1 MLDFLKICTR
11 MNKKIL
17 EVYPTFKLYPRSTD
31 LMTRGSDFYAIWL
44 EDENRWSTDEGDA
57 LALIDKELDDY
68 VEKNRDKFDCPY
80 KVLRMQQSESK
91 MINAWHDYVKRQL
104 RDSWRLLDDKL
115 IFSNTDVTKKD
126 YASKR
131 LSYPLEEGDFSEYDR
146 LMSVLYSDEE
156 RKKIEWAIGSVV
168 AGDSKKI
175 QKFIVLYGDAG
186 TGKSTVINIIELL
199 FDGYYSVFDAK
210 SIGSSSQS
218 FALEL
223 LKDNPLVAIQH
234 DGDLSRIEDNTR
246 LNSLVAHEAM
256 GMNEKYKSTY
266 QMKFRTFLFM
276 ASNKPVKITDA
287 KSGLIRRLI
296 DVQPTGNKL
305 PRAEYN
311 QIKAALPFELGAIA
325 SHCLDVYRSDP
336 GAYDDYVPLTML
348 GASNDFYNFMLENYL
363 EFSKEDCVTLAAAWK
378 KYTEYVELARVPYPL
393 SYTPFKEELRA
404 YFREFEER
412 GTSADGK
419 RVRSLYSGFKKEKF
433 EKHIMGEKKDTRKPK
448 TLSLTKTE
456 SLLDTLLANCP
467 AQYASESGKPTKA
480 WANVTTKLED
490 LDTTKLHYVK
500 PDTHHIVIDFDLKGP
515 DGEKNKELNLAEAA
529 KWPRT
534 YAEFSKS
541 GAGVHLHYIY
551 TGDVNELSSVIDENI
566 ECKVFTGGS
575 SLRRQLTFCNDIPVA
590 TISSGLPKKE
600 KKKMTNFE
608 GFENEKALRTY
619 ILRNLNKEYP
629 PHKTKPSIDYIYK
642 ALEDAYAKGL
652 KYDVTSLYTKIY
664 SFAMSSHNQAD
675 YCVSM
680 VRKMKFCSEEPS
692 EQKDIVSAR
701 PYVFYDVEVFPNLL
715 LINWKF
721 QGQETINRMIN
732 PFPEEV
738 KKLFEEKLIGFNC
751 RRYDNHIIWAAALG
765 YSNIELFDLSQ
776 RIVSEK
782 DKSAFFREAY
792 NLSYTDIHDFSSK
805 KQSLKKWEIE
815 IGIHHKELGLPW
827 NQPVPENLWPKVSEY
842 CDNDVIA
849 TEALF
854 NHLEE
859 DWNARQ
865 ILAAITGG
873 SVNDTTNSLS
883 AKFIFGNDKKP
894 QSQFNYR
901 DMGDVSKID
910 ETVTEK
916 LISDFEMRTSYKL
929 DREYTKFNSD
939 GRPIFPG
946 YSYEY
951 GKSTYRGEEIGEG
964 GRVYAE
970 PGAYYSV
977 ALLDVASMHPTSI
990 IDENL
995 FGDKYTKRFAE
1006 LKEARVCIKH
1016 QAYDEAKTVLDG
1028 VLKPFI
1034 EKEDFNPDGLAQA
1047 LKIVINAVYGLTAA
1061 KFDNPFKDPR
1071 NQDNIVA
1078 KRGALFM
1085 ENLRHEVANL
1095 GYTVA
1100 HIKTDSIKIPDAPID
1115 IIEFVK
1121 EYGRLY
1127 GYDFEHE
1134 ATYDRMCLVNDAV
1147 YIAKY
1152 ASLDICYGLYGKAY
1166 VDAGKDV
1173 LKDNKKHPNEWTAT
1187 GTQFQIPFVFKTLF
1201 SHEPIEFEDLCET
1214 KSVSSALYLKA
1225 QDANEPEFVGKVGLF
1240 CPIKKNKGGKELLR
1254 ESEDKQ
1260 GNQKFDSA
1268 NGTKG
1273 YYWLESEYVKM
1284 LGKED
1289 DIDKS
1294 YYISLVD
1301 EAKDTISKYTDFEMF
1316 VSDDDPPWSAE
1327 LLQKPNTK
1335 LIIKNEEKRN

>member
-44 EDENRWSTDEGDA
+44 EDENRWSMDEGDA
-57 LALIDKELDDY
+57 LRLIDEELDQY
-68 VEKNRDKFDCPY
+68 VEENRGKFDCPY

-104 RDSWRLLDDKL
+104 RDSWHLLDDRL
-115 IFSNTDVTKKD
+115 IFSNTNVTKKD

-131 LSYPLEEGDFSEYDR
+131 LPYPLEEGDYSEYDR
-146 LMSVLYSDEE
+146 LMSVLYSPEE
-156 RKKIEWAIGSVV
+156 RHKIEWAIGSVV

-175 QKFIVLYGDAG
+175 QKFLVLYGDAG
-186 TGKSTVINIIELL
+186 TGKSTVINIIEQL
-199 FDGYYSVFDAK
+199 FDGYYSAFDAK
-210 SIGSSSQS
+210 AIGSSSQS

-223 LKDNPLVAIQH
+223 LRDNPLVAIQH

-256 GMNEKYKSTY
+256 GMNEKYKTTY

-305 PRAEYN
+305 PRSEYY
-311 QIKAALPFELGAIA
+311 QIKAAIPFELGAIA
-325 SHCLDVYRSDP
+325 SHCLDVYKSDP
-336 GAYDDYVPLTML
+336 GAYDDYIPLTMM
-348 GASNDFYNFMLENYL
+348 GASNDFYNFMLENFL
-363 EFSKEDCVTLAAAWK
+363 EFSKEDCTTLANAWK
-378 KYTEYVELARVPYPL
+378 LYNEYVELARVPYPL

-404 YFREFEER
+404 YFKEFDER
-412 GTSADGK
+412 GVTSDGK
-419 RVRSLYSGFKKEKF
+419 RVRSLYSGFRKEKF
-433 EKHIMGEKKDTRKPK
+433 EKHIVGEAKETRKK
-448 TLSLTKTE
+448 KALVLNKTE

-480 WANVTTKLED
+480 WANVATKLFD
-490 LDTTKLHYVK
+490 IDSHKLHYVK
-500 PDTHHIVIDFDLKGP
+500 PDPTHIVIDFDLKGP
-515 DGEKNKELNLAEAA
+515 DGEKCKELNLEEAA

-551 TGDVNELSSVIDENI
+551 TGDVSELSSVIDENI

-575 SLRRQLTFCNDIPVA
+575 SLRRMLTFCNDIPVA
-590 TISSGLPKKE
+590 QISSGLPKKE

-642 ALEDAYAKGL
+642 ALETAYEKGL
-652 KYDVTSLYTKIY
+652 KYDVSALKTRIY

-675 YCVSM
+675 YCCGLVS
-680 VRKMKFCSEEPS
+680 KMKFKSEDPV
-692 EQKDIVSAR
+692 EQKDISNTR
-701 PYVFYDVEVFPNLL
+701 PYVFYDVEVFPNLF
-715 LINWKF
+715 LINWKY
-721 QGQETINRMIN
+721 QGQEMMQRMIN
-732 PFPEEV
+732 PLPEDV
-738 KKLFEEKLIGFNC
+738 KKLFDEKLIGFNC
-751 RRYDNHIIWAAALG
+751 RRYDNHILWACALG
-765 YSNIELFDLSQ
+765 YSNLELFNLSQ
-776 RIVSEK
+776 RIVSG
-782 DKSAFFREAY
+782 DKNAFFREAY
-792 NLSYTDIHDFSSK
+792 NLSYTDIYDFSSK

-815 IGIHHKELGLPW
+815 LGIKHKELGLPW
-827 NQPVPENLWPKVSEY
+827 DKPVPENLWPKVSEY

-854 NHLEE
+854 DALQG
-859 DWNARQ
+859 DWQARQ

-883 AKFIFGNDKKP
+883 AKFIFGNDRNP
-894 QSQFNYR
+894 QKQFNYR
-901 DMGDVSKID
+901 NLGDVSLID
-910 ETVTEK
+910 EEVTAK
-916 LISDFEMRTSYKL
+916 LISDFKIRTGFDL
-929 DREYTKFNSD
+929 DKEFTKFDKD
-939 GRPIFPG
+939 GKPIFPG
-946 YSYEY
+946 YVYEY
-951 GKSTYRGEEIGEG
+951 GKSTYRGEEVGEG

-970 PGAYYSV
+970 PGVYYND
-977 ALLDVASMHPTSI
+977 ALLDVASMHPSSAI
-990 IDENL
+990 AEVL
-995 FGDKYTKRFAE
+995 FGPEYTKRFEE
-1006 LKEARVCIKH
+1006 LKQTRVYIKH
-1016 QAYDEAKTVLDG
+1016 GDYESAKKALNG

-1034 EKEDFNPDGLAQA
+1034 EAPDFNPDTLAQA

-1071 NQDNIVA
+1071 NVDNLVA

-1085 ENLRHEVANL
+1085 ENLRHEVASR

-1100 HIKTDSIKIPDAPID
+1100 HIKTDSIKIPDADLD

-1127 GYDFEHE
+1127 GYEFEHE

-1147 YIAKY
+1147 YVAKY

-1187 GTQFQIPFVFKTLF
+1187 GTQFQIPYVFKTLF
-1201 SHEPIEFEDLCET
+1201 SHEPIEFSDMCET

-1225 QDANEPEFVGKVGLF
+1225 QDADEPEFIGKVGLF
-1240 CPIKKNKGGKELLR
+1240 CPIKKDKGGKELLR
-1254 ESEDKQ
+1254 ESTDKN

-1268 NGTKG
+1268 TGAKG
-1273 YYWLESEYVKM
+1273 YYWLESEYVQM

-1289 DIDKS
+1289 DIDRS
-1294 YYISLVD
+1294 YYIKLVD
-1301 EAKDTISKYTDFEMF
+1301 DAKDTISKYTDFEAF
-1316 VSDDDPPWSAE
+1316 VADDDVPWSIEAE
-1327 LLQKPNTK
+1327 QSQNANLKERGTN
-1335 LIIKNEEKRN
+1335 NV